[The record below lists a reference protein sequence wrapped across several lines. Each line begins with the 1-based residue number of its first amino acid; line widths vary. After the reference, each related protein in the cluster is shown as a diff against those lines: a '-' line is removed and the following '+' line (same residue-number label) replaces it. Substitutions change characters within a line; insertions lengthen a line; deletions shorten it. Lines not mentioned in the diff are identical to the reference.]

1 MRTDRMQH
9 FKAEE
14 SGFTIIEFLI
24 ATVVLMIALI
34 ATSSFFYANR
44 RDLAYANLERL
55 ATWKAIEKIE
65 ELKSTNYD
73 SIQPG
78 TNEETVLLSEANA
91 ERHTT
96 VEEVQEN
103 SVRFKKVTVEVD
115 WDTGKVSL
123 VTYIAQQ

>member
-1 MRTDRMQH
+1 MQH